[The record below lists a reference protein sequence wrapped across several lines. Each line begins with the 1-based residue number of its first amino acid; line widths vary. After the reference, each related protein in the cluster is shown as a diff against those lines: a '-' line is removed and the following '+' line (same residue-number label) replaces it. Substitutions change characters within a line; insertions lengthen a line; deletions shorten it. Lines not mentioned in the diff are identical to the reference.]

1 MSARYAALFTQR
13 VRTEGLVGTPT
24 CACLHERGNGRTD
37 GTRAVSMAPIVA
49 GAGAHRANPTLADH
63 IGFCV
68 AKVQNDD

>member
-1 MSARYAALFTQR
+1 MHATRRYSHNVFGQR
-13 VRTEGLVGTPT
+13 VSWEHLHALVFTREGMVARMEVVP
-24 CACLHERGNGRTD
+24 
-37 GTRAVSMAPIVA
+37 VSMAPIVA